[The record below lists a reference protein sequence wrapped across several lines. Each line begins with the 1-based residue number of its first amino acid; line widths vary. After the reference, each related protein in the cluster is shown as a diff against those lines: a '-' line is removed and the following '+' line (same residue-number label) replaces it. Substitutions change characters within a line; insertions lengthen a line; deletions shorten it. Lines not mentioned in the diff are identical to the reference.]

1 VDETGNSHNSFMTR
15 VSLLVLSIGIG
26 IVVEIGS
33 EIIHSMYTRRQFDV
47 THGSIVSIV
56 VIAIPFAFLA
66 VIGVRSL
73 VPWAAGIILTL
84 LFWGF
89 ALFDALSH
97 WGSGRGVNIGLGL
110 AFYLS
115 PIIISV
121 VCVVIGWR
129 KESRELHDV

>member
-1 VDETGNSHNSFMTR
+1 VDKAGNSDIPFITR
-15 VSLLVLSIGIG
+15 IFLLVLSIGIG

-33 EIIHSMYTRRQFDV
+33 ELIHSIYTGRRFDI
-47 THGSIVSIV
+47 TQGSIISMV
-56 VIAIPFAFLA
+56 VIAIPFVLLA
-66 VIGVRSL
+66 VIGVRSI
-73 VPWAAGIILTL
+73 VTWSAGIILTL

-129 KESRELHDV
+129 MESRDLHYV